1 MLCTVE
7 EKKRKRKEF
16 EHLKRIG
23 EFKLK
28 GECRTCGKKG
38 NTCFHHLIPLSM
50 SRGTNSSTNV
60 IEVCYEC
67 HSQIHGGLKF
77 ITADRPNQKKAVR
90 KSNTKMI
97 KVKYDFSS
105 INKDIVG
112 VEECKGNNA
121 SVDIINNIIKRVN
134 NSNTYMKWS
143 QTSSNTYAPYGA
155 RKTINSGLKPYD
167 NDYRMYRKDFE
178 QGYIEVYIPNKR
190 GIA

>member
-1 MLCTVE
+1 MNNSKE
-7 EKKRKRKEF
+7 AKRKEF

-23 EFKLK
+23 KFKLK
-28 GECRTCGKKG
+28 GKCSICGSEDT
-38 NTCFHHLIPLSM
+38 TCFHHIIPLSM
-50 SRGTNSSTNV
+50 PNGTNIPSNV

-67 HSQIHGGLKF
+67 HRQAHGGFNFLKEPTEKTRN
-77 ITADRPNQKKAVR
+77 IIRKAQ
-90 KSNTKMI
+90 TKMI
-97 KVKYDFSS
+97 KVKYDFSAV
-105 INKDIVG
+105 NDNIVG
-112 VEECKGNNA
+112 CEECKGNNA
-121 SVDIINNIIKRVN
+121 SIDVINDVIKRVN